1 MMVLMMI
8 LLSPTGRS
16 TQLELKPMTQ
26 VVRPQFRPV
35 ARLRSSN

>member
-8 LLSPTGRS
+8 LLSPTDRS

-26 VVRPQFRPV
+26 AVRPQFRPV
-35 ARLRSSN
+35 TRLRLSN